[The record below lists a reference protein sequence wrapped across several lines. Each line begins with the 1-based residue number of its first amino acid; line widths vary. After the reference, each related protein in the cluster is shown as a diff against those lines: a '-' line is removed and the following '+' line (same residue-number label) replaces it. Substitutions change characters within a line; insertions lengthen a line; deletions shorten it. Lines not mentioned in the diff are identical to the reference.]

1 MTIIV
6 SGVRDPVTDVFLG
19 SYLIRGLDGVADV
32 DLPFMTLMTFP
43 SSAAH
48 SGTVGNGWRSM
59 SSESIPRIGASFHR
73 CSFDYILVRWNILL
87 FAVREQLHF
96 CFRIPLSFRMTLK
109 RRWASRSG
117 WSWSGSWH
125 LPCGWAENP
134 QPQGATDQVCLAKH
148 S

>member
-48 SGTVGNGWRSM
+48 SGTVGNG
-59 SSESIPRIGASFHR
+59 
-73 CSFDYILVRWNILL
+73 
-87 FAVREQLHF
+87 
-96 CFRIPLSFRMTLK
+96 
-109 RRWASRSG
+109 
-117 WSWSGSWH
+117 
-125 LPCGWAENP
+125 
-134 QPQGATDQVCLAKH
+134 
-148 S
+148 